1 MIHEEYVIEG
11 MSCAACSA
19 TVERVT
25 KKLDGVADSS
35 VNLTTNKMTI
45 SYDDS
50 KVDSSSI
57 EEKVIKAGYGIKKI
71 DSETGTIESKKV
83 EIDDEEL
90 KEKATKTSLKYSI
103 VLSILLMYVSMSH
116 MLNLP
121 TFNIIAKATHPYNWA
136 IMQLILTLPIII
148 IGKKYIINGIRSLIH
163 LNPNMDSLVAIS
175 VTTSFIYSLIQTFLI
190 KDYPTV
196 VNTLYYDAAAM
207 VLTFISIGKYL
218 ERNSKRKTK
227 SAIKE
232 LLNLTP
238 PTALLVSDIEK
249 NTYEEVMMDTIK
261 IDDILFVKQGS
272 NVPTDGKI
280 IKGSASID
288 ESLITGESLP
298 VEKKVD
304 DDLIGGSVNTS
315 GNFYMQVSK
324 VGRDTALAKIIK
336 FVEDAQGKKAPIS
349 KIADKVAGVFVPI
362 VISIAVVSAVIWA
375 ISGQPIS
382 FVLNI
387 FTSVLVIACPC
398 ALGLATPT
406 AIMVGTGLGAKH
418 GILIRTGEALE
429 QIHKAQ
435 VVIFDKTG
443 TITEG
448 KPKVTNIEILDD
460 SYSEEELL
468 KIAGTVE
475 KTSEHPLSKA
485 IVDRMN
491 EKNISGDLAIKKAK
505 SFNGKGIIAF
515 LEDGRMISIGNE
527 KLMQVYA
534 TDVSQYSE
542 KVKNSSLEGNTT
554 MYYSIDEKVV
564 ALISVAD
571 TIKKDSKKA
580 IAKLKKAGLEVVMLT
595 GDNEYTAKNIAS
607 QVGIDRIESNVLPTE
622 KAKVVEKYQKEGKI
636 VMMVGD
642 GINDAPSLVQSD
654 VGFAIGNGSDVAIQG
669 ADVVLMKSDLL
680 DVFRT
685 YRLSS
690 LTITNIKENLFW
702 AFFYNSI
709 GIPVAAGVVYAFG
722 GILSNPM
729 IGSLAMSLS
738 SVFVV
743 TNALRLRF
751 KKLD

>member
-1 MIHEEYVIEG
+1 MIHEEYLIEG

-25 KKLDGVADSS
+25 KKLDGVDQSN

-45 SYDDS
+45 TYDDS
-50 KVDSSSI
+50 KVGSSSI
-57 EEKVIKAGYGIKKI
+57 EEQVLKAGYGIRKI
-71 DSETGTIESKKV
+71 DNETLTIENKKM
-83 EIDDEEL
+83 EIDNEEIEGGL
-90 KEKATKTSLKYSI
+90 IKKSLKYSI
-103 VLSILLMYVSMSH
+103 ILSVLLMYVSMSQ
-116 MLNLP
+116 MFNLP
-121 TFNIIAKATHPYNWA
+121 IFSIISKATHPYNWA
-136 IMQLILTLPIII
+136 IIQLLLTLPIII
-148 IGKKYIINGIRSLIH
+148 IGKKYIINGFKSLIH
-163 LNPNMDSLVAIS
+163 LSPNMDSLVAIS
-175 VTTSFIYSLIQTFLI
+175 VLTSFIYSIIQTLLI
-190 KDYPTV
+190 KDYPSV
-196 VNTLYYDAAAM
+196 LNTLYYDAAAM

-238 PTALLVSDIEK
+238 QTALLVSDIEK
-249 NTYEEVMMDTIK
+249 NTYKEVRLEEVK
-261 IDDILFVKQGS
+261 PGDILLVKQGS
-272 NVPTDGKI
+272 NIPTDGEI

-298 VEKKVD
+298 VEKNIKD
-304 DDLIGGSVNTS
+304 SIIGGSVNTS
-315 GNFYMQVSK
+315 GTFYMKVTK

-362 VISIAVVSAVIWA
+362 VIAIALISAIIWA
-375 ISGQPIS
+375 ITGQPIS

-429 QIHKAQ
+429 QIHKSQ

-448 KPKVTNIEILDD
+448 KPKVTNIEIFDD
-460 SYSEEELL
+460 KYNENELL
-468 KIAGTVE
+468 KIAGSVE
-475 KTSEHPLSKA
+475 KTSQHPLSKA
-485 IVDRMN
+485 IV
-491 EKNISGDLAIKKAK
+491 EKMDSKRIEGNLPINK
-505 SFNGKGIIAF
+505 SKTFNGKGIIAF
-515 LEDGRMISIGNE
+515 LDDGRMISIGNE
-527 KLMQVYA
+527 KLMNVYK
-534 TDVSQYSE
+534 TDVSQFSN
-542 KVKNSSLEGNTT
+542 KVKKSSLEGNTT
-554 MYYSIDEKVV
+554 MYFSIDEKIV

-580 IAKLKKAGLEVVMLT
+580 IEKLKDSGLEIVMLT

-607 QVGIDRIESNVLPTE
+607 QVGIDNIEANVLPTD

-642 GINDAPSLVQSD
+642 GINDAPSLVQAD

-669 ADVVLMKSDLL
+669 ADVVLMKNDLL
-680 DVFRT
+680 DVYRT

-690 LTITNIKENLFW
+690 FTIKNIKQNLFW

-709 GIPVAAGVVYAFG
+709 GIPIAAGVLYAFG
-722 GILSNPM
+722 GFLSNPM